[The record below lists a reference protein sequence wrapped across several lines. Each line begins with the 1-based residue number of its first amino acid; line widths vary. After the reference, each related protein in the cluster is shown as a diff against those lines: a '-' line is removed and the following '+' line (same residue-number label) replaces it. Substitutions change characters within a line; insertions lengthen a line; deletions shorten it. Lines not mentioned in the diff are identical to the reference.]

1 MSVQD
6 QQETG
11 VTNPQAQAAL
21 RTDEMTLI
29 QSVSGHGLFAH
40 AAAAAFTALTLVR
53 SADQTHV
60 VVWLVC
66 LLIAVGV
73 RFLLYVAYKR
83 AQADLRADKYWE
95 RIVAASNFLIGASWG
110 WAGYVFFS
118 GAHTAAD
125 ITLILAIAVAAASAQ
140 TISPTREALAALLVP
155 MLLPLVA
162 KLMLL
167 DYQGYAAP
175 AVLAV
180 ALLLSMWFSL
190 SRYRAMLAASID
202 GYEQRS
208 ASDAAM
214 IRGAETANRLFA
226 QVVTERERAE
236 AELKI
241 AKQVA
246 DDANQAK
253 GDFLAYT
260 SHEIRTPLTA
270 VIGFSDALLTS
281 EQTPMQQDY
290 SRRIKGA
297 SARLLTLINDLL
309 DLSKIEAGKLN
320 VEYADFELRQTVDEV
335 VHEQAVKAREKD
347 IDLELAIDGNVPDAL
362 IGDSLRLR
370 QILLNLIGN
379 AIKFTPAKGKV
390 TTRVRVLDVAN
401 RAADGG
407 SGSSMAR
414 LAFSVT
420 DTGIGIP
427 ADKLATMFQRYAQAD
442 ASTARQY
449 GGTGLGLSIC
459 KSLVELMDGKIG
471 VNSEAG
477 NGSEFWFELPF
488 EVTAAGAAFTATNAT
503 TAATTAAASPAP
515 AATMPAAATKPAV
528 AATPAP
534 QPFKGMRVLVAED
547 NENNQLLIEL
557 LLKRQ
562 GVEVTIVG
570 DGTEAVEILQG
581 NEYDLIFMD
590 LEMPTM
596 GGIDAVAAIRAA
608 EKAQGQGKHT
618 NIVALSAHAPEQERD
633 HCIAAGMDDYM
644 MKPIDVKVLHALL
657 QKFAPERITA
667 NAVK

>member
-6 QQETG
+6 NHGFSATD
-11 VTNPQAQAAL
+11 PQAQAVL

-40 AAAAAFTALTLVR
+40 AAAAAFTAITLSR
-53 SADQTHV
+53 SADVTHV
-60 VVWLVC
+60 VIWLACMLVA
-66 LLIAVGV
+66 LAIRL
-73 RFLLYVAYKR
+73 LLYVAYKR
-83 AQADLRADKYWE
+83 AQADLRADKYWG
-95 RIVAASNFLIGASWG
+95 RIVAVSNLLIGACWG
-110 WAGYVFFS
+110 WAGYAFFQ
-118 GAHTAAD
+118 GEHTAAE
-125 ITLILAIAVAAASAQ
+125 ITLVLAIAVAAASAQ
-140 TISPTREALAALLVP
+140 TISPTRETLAALLVP
-155 MLLPLVA
+155 MLLPLIA
-162 KLMLL
+162 KLMVI
-167 DYQGYAAP
+167 DYEGYAAP
-175 AVLAV
+175 AVLAL

-190 SRYRAMLAASID
+190 SRYRALLAASID

-241 AKQVA
+241 AKQAA

-270 VIGFSDALLTS
+270 VIGFSDALLAS
-281 EQTPMQQDY
+281 QQTPVQQDY

-335 VHEQAVKAREKD
+335 VHEQGVKAREKD
-347 IDLELAIDGNVPDAL
+347 ITLALSIDDTVPDAL
-362 IGDSLRLR
+362 VGDSLRLR

-379 AIKFTPAKGKV
+379 AIKFTAASGKV
-390 TTRVRVLDVAN
+390 TTRVRVIES
-401 RAADGG
+401 ADGR
-407 SGSSMAR
+407 SR

-427 ADKLATMFQRYAQAD
+427 ADKLSTMFQRYTQAD
-442 ASTARQY
+442 VSTARQY

-477 NGSEFWFELPF
+477 KGSEFWFELPF
-488 EVTAAGAAFTATNAT
+488 KVTVPALAPVE
-503 TAATTAAASPAP
+503 AAAPAP
-515 AATMPAAATKPAV
+515 KPAPV
-528 AATPAP
+528 
-534 QPFKGMRVLVAED
+534 QQFKGMRVLVAED

-562 GVEVTIVG
+562 GVDTTIVG
-570 DGTEAVEILQG
+570 DGTEAVENLQR
-581 NEYDLIFMD
+581 NEYDLVFMD

-596 GGIDAVAAIRAA
+596 GGLEATAAIRAA
-608 EKAQGQGKHT
+608 EKTQGQGRHV

-644 MKPIDVKVLHALL
+644 MKPIDVKVLHAILR
-657 QKFAPERITA
+657 KFAPEHITEQLTA
-667 NAVK
+667 RSAADIVE